1 MLTDAPMAMMM
12 QPVIWNALGYQF
24 EAAPMLAALS
34 ACLVVRIWVCLS
46 APPIGVRARG
56 LNLSVTAIAMLFTAG
71 WIVLQRP
78 SPFFAL
84 LSGSGFGA
92 LGSGIIAISLSW
104 VRRLEPLDQLPTAP
118 SELPNPTLH
127 GEAVRRRA
135 RRAAGVS
142 RRSNDHVQS

>member
-1 MLTDAPMAMMM
+1 MLTRAPIALMM
-12 QPVIWNALGYQF
+12 QPVVWNALGYQF
-24 EAAPMLAALS
+24 EAVPMMAALS
-34 ACLVVRIWVCLS
+34 ACLIVRIWVCLS

-56 LNLSVTAIAMLFTAG
+56 LNLSITAIALLFTSG

-104 VRRLEPLDQLPTAP
+104 VRRLEPLDQLPAATSEVPHPTPHRARAAP
-118 SELPNPTLH
+118 
-127 GEAVRRRA
+127 RRRS
-135 RRAAGVS
+135 AATS
-142 RRSNDHVQS
+142 HKENDHVQS